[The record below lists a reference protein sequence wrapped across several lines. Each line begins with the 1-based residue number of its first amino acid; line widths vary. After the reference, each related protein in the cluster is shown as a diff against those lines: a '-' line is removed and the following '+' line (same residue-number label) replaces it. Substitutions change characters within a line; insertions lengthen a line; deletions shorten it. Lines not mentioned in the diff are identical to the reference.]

1 MRCSDVRVCD
11 FDLAAHALRRVRRV
25 RSALC
30 AVPRW
35 GVGDLTRRVSLGRDG
50 DECFKY
56 LLGQLQTVVRVIPS
70 AIAPMPHPLVPNEN
84 LLNAVQMNSL

>member
-1 MRCSDVRVCD
+1 MRCSDASS
-11 FDLAAHALRRVRRV
+11 LVRR
-25 RSALC
+25 ATDGHWEC

-35 GVGDLTRRVSLGRDG
+35 GVKDLTRRISLGRNG